1 MANVWVGTDYYIPE
15 IDQSG
20 DVINV
25 SFASTTTSN
34 TYNYIVSKNETP
46 PNPESVGAAT
56 IVWLNGEFWQS
67 RYWYKPSSDDSRR
80 ITMTPSST
88 ASANGTG
95 LVTELAISANGYPHH
110 IYADNLDVVNGS
122 SNVANL
128 KTYHVVA
135 GQGGTGWE
143 EQDNVSFTNV
153 DGGYQGEDNTAVS
166 YNFIGNVIWT
176 DKNGPGFYD
185 GAPEVSIAS
194 NATFYVNCAIRAGT
208 WTP

>member
-1 MANVWVGTDYYIPE
+1 MANIWVGTDYYVPE

-34 TYNYIVSKNETP
+34 TYNYIVEKNITP
-46 PNPESVGAAT
+46 SNPESVGAAA

-80 ITMTPSST
+80 ITMIPSST

-95 LVTELAISANGYPHH
+95 LVTELAIASNGYVNRM
-110 IYADNLDVVNGS
+110 YADNFDQA
-122 SNVANL
+122 NVANS
-128 KTYHVVA
+128 KCYHVVA

-143 EQDNVSFTNV
+143 EMDNVSFTNV
-153 DGGYQGEDNTAVS
+153 DGGFQGEDNTAVS
-166 YNFIGNVIWT
+166 YNFVGNVIWT
-176 DKNGPGFYD
+176 DKNGPGFSD
-185 GAPEVSIAS
+185 GSPEVSIAS
-194 NATFYVNCAIRAGT
+194 NATYYVNCAIRAGT